1 MKRSICLYFC
11 LVFIAGLAEDLIA
24 QEALKPRPSPMYMT
38 TMKHED
44 TYVKITYGRPHK
56 KDREIFGGLVPYD
69 EVWRT
74 GANEATELTTTGD
87 IMLAGNRVEK
97 GTYSIYTIPQKD
109 KWTII
114 LNSAL
119 GQWGAYEYDK
129 NKDVLRF
136 DVPVETMDQNYEPFT
151 IEFSQDNSDTE
162 LLMMWDNT
170 RISIPLSF
178 P

>member
-1 MKRSICLYFC
+1 MKRSIL
-11 LVFIAGLAEDLIA
+11 LLISTVAVAILSGNLMA

-38 TMKHED
+38 TMKHND

-56 KDREIFGGLVPYD
+56 NNREIFGNLVPFG

-87 IMLAGNRVEK
+87 IMLAGKRVK
-97 GTYSIYTIPQKD
+97 QGTYSLYTIPQQD

-129 NKDVLRF
+129 QKDVMRF
-136 DVPVETMDQNYEPFT
+136 DVPVEKMDKTYEPFT
-151 IEFSQDNSDTE
+151 IEFNQDNSDAY
-162 LLMMWDNT
+162 LLIMWDRT
-170 RISIPLSF
+170 KVSIPLSF

>member
-1 MKRSICLYFC
+1 MKRNILLLICLPAVLF
-11 LVFIAGLAEDLIA
+11 LSENLLA

-38 TMKHED
+38 TIKHEN

-56 KDREIFGGLVPYD
+56 KERDIFGGLVPYG

-87 IMLAGNRVEK
+87 ILLAGNQVK
-97 GTYSIYTIPQKD
+97 AGTYSIYTIPQQD

-129 NKDVLRF
+129 QKDVLRF
-136 DVPVETMDQNYEPFT
+136 DVPVEKMDNTYEPFT
-151 IEFSQDNSDTE
+151 IEFNQDNSDAF
-162 LLMMWDNT
+162 LLMMWDKT
-170 RISIPLSF
+170 KVSIPLSF